1 MFYNDSVDELSWLF
15 TCRLIVTRSSSYLRH
30 MIVTNTLEN
39 ICEWI
44 SFSNFRFYND
54 SVNAGAE
61 EYIPKKLFVVGG
73 DESGETTTCHGDSG
87 SPVVRRVASSRIG
100 TRLVMIVRV

>member
-1 MFYNDSVDELSWLF
+1 MFLIKMYDCTRESHFDE
-15 TCRLIVTRSSSYLRH
+15 RKAQLIRG
-30 MIVTNTLEN
+30 
-39 ICEWI
+39 
-44 SFSNFRFYND
+44 SFLKKNFVKNP
-54 SVNAGAE
+54 
-61 EYIPKKLFVVGG
+61 YIKKLFVVGG

>member
-1 MFYNDSVDELSWLF
+1 MKSDAIPLF
-15 TCRLIVTRSSSYLRH
+15 LLDDLLNISHFLI
-30 MIVTNTLEN
+30 
-39 ICEWI
+39 C
-44 SFSNFRFYND
+44 RFYND

-100 TRLVMIVRV
+100 TRLVIIVRFSLSLDMKKLNPNSHQMRNINF

>member
-1 MFYNDSVDELSWLF
+1 MNDSVA
-15 TCRLIVTRSSSYLRH
+15 
-30 MIVTNTLEN
+30 
-39 ICEWI
+39 
-44 SFSNFRFYND
+44 
-54 SVNAGAE
+54 AGAE

-100 TRLVMIVRV
+100 TRLVIIVRFSQGYL